1 MGGAQLL
8 TRVVPWAVAMTDTAV
23 DPDAAGTPNLVD
35 HIAWDARG
43 AEVKRVVREH
53 QAYAQQRKVIR
64 ECVRAFVEERAEQS
78 PFQCD
83 MMSRTIQEGCEQHAA
98 ALILNESKDT
108 LLAGFKAAWPLKY
121 ALMVSSNV
129 NFYEMLPWELKRTS
143 AQPLQQTTLLS
154 LTGWPSRRWAQH
166 PDDEEFSPAMTVAQ
180 WMDGWTVAVD

>member
-1 MGGAQLL
+1 
-8 TRVVPWAVAMTDTAV
+8 MTDTAV
-23 DPDAAGTPNLVD
+23 DPDTAGTPNLVD
-35 HIAWDARG
+35 HMAWDAHG

-53 QAYAQQRKVIR
+53 QAASRQRQAIR
-64 ECVRAFVEERAEQS
+64 ECVRAFVEERAERS

-83 MMSRTIQEGCEQHAA
+83 MMSRTIQEGCEHYKA

-129 NFYEMLPWELKRTS
+129 DFCEMLPWELKRTS
-143 AQPLQQTTLLS
+143 AQPLQQTTLLK

-180 WMDGWTVAVD
+180 WMDGWTVAAD

>member
-1 MGGAQLL
+1 
-8 TRVVPWAVAMTDTAV
+8 MTDTAV
-23 DPDAAGTPNLVD
+23 DPNAAGTPNLVD

-53 QAYAQQRKVIR
+53 QAYARQRKVIC

-83 MMSRTIQEGCEQHAA
+83 MMSRTIQGGCEQHAA

-121 ALMVSSNV
+121 ALMISSNV
-129 NFYEMLPWELKRTS
+129 DFCEMLPWELKRTS

-154 LTGWPSRRWAQH
+154 LTGWPQQKKQKVGSAA
-166 PDDEEFSPAMTVAQ
+166 DDEEYAPPMSLAQ
-180 WMDGWTVAVD
+180 WMDGWTVAAD